1 MGLND
6 TPVANRIHIGFFG
19 RRNAGKSSLV
29 NAVAG
34 QTVSVVS
41 DVAGTTTDPV
51 KKTMELLPLGP
62 ANALLMLIYG
72 LFGLAVAATVVA
84 AVFQFGA
91 ALKDSPANAIKSLL
105 GLVLLVVVLVI
116 AWAAGDG
123 TPMNIPGYDGTDNV
137 PFWLKL
143 TDMFLYSI
151 YILLF
156 VTIVAIIASGI
167 KKKIS

>member
-1 MGLND
+1 MSKLSYKVSYYALYAMFAIILIVLGLFYLGGD
-6 TPVANRIHIGFFG
+6 AQGADVIAGVDPEMWQPAN
-19 RRNAGKSSLV
+19 
-29 NAVAG
+29 
-34 QTVSVVS
+34 T
-41 DVAGTTTDPV
+41 
-51 KKTMELLPLGP
+51 
-62 ANALLMLIYG
+62 NALLMLIYG

-91 ALKDSPANAIKSLL
+91 ALKDSPANAIKS
-105 GLVLLVVVLVI
+105 LVLLVVVLVI